1 MVCGPE
7 VGTLMWSTGGGIAR
21 RATIGS
27 SKWCTGLGS
36 ASLSASRCL
45 VQARS
50 DGAGAA
56 HLGSFHVEACVVAK
70 EAVGHGMGGKRRG
83 PIRLRARDDVGHDVV
98 ERRTGRSV

>member
-1 MVCGPE
+1 MVCGQDL
-7 VGTLMWSTGGGIAR
+7 GTLMWSTGGGIAR
-21 RATIGS
+21 RATIAS
-27 SKWCTGLGS
+27 NRWCTGLGS
-36 ASLSASRCL
+36 ASLSFNRAI

-83 PIRLRARDDVGHDVV
+83 PIRFVSGLTFGMV
-98 ERRTGRSV
+98 